1 MRMGRLEFS
10 IDYVVDLDNENMVR
24 LAMQAMYDD
33 LDDVVRGDEALE
45 EHFNVVEDD
54 TLSVDDIREFWWLAE
69 LIEEEED

>member
-1 MRMGRLEFS
+1 MRIGRLQFR

-33 LDDVVRGDEALE
+33 LNDVVRGDEFLE

-69 LIEEEED
+69 LIEEEEG

>member
-24 LAMQAMYDD
+24 VAMQAMYDD
-33 LDDVVRGDEALE
+33 LNDVVRGDEFLE

-54 TLSVDDIREFWWLAE
+54 TLSVDDIHDFLTE
-69 LIEEEED
+69 LDEEED